1 MNEQE
6 AIFVPIEY
14 ERYKQ
19 NKISLLKM
27 RLLDKKIKEQIEGIK
42 MVSEDKSRIRR
53 LLSKS
58 LTELKK
64 EFLKFKKELPELKN
78 ETEKKI
84 KSIKTY
90 HPDTKFTKIDSEL
103 RQIQAK
109 LNSLRNE

>member
-19 NKISLLKM
+19 NKIALLKM
-27 RLLDKKIKEQIEGIK
+27 CLLDKKIKEKIEDIK
-42 MVSEDKSRIRR
+42 VVSGDKSKIRK
-53 LLSKS
+53 LLAKS

-78 ETEKKI
+78 ETENKI
-84 KSIKTY
+84 KPARAD